1 MVGGTSG
8 GEISPS
14 AAAAGVIGSGRPN
27 LFDGPCVSGGVESTT
42 GDAELEGLG
51 ETTGESIPWTWR
63 SSFSHSICDDI
74 AGDIETSNDVSGGV
88 EISGE
93 ISDDISCETSG
104 DTSSGSGG
112 DGGKGDVKGAAASV
126 KGKEDTPA
134 VAAVIAGA
142 FSKSR
147 MASTLLLCFA

>member
-1 MVGGTSG
+1 MHGT
-8 GEISPS
+8 
-14 AAAAGVIGSGRPN
+14 AKRRRGRPN
-27 LFDGPCVSGGVESTT
+27 LFDGPCVSGDESIT

-51 ETTGESIPWTWR
+51 ETTGESIPGTW
-63 SSFSHSICDDI
+63 SSPFSHSICDDI
-74 AGDIETSNDVSGGV
+74 SGDIEASNDVSGGGEISGGV

-104 DTSSGSGG
+104 ATSSSGG
-112 DGGKGDVKGAAASV
+112 DGGKGDVKGGAASV

-134 VAAVIAGA
+134 AAAVIAGA

-147 MASTLLLCFA
+147 MASILLLCFA